1 MLSAGY
7 DCLNGIIIITAD
19 TVKALLPHSL
29 PPPPFPWP
37 RTSRGQGQS
46 FTLALVRGD
55 EYTFTSVNGEDIR
68 DLVNSFLDGLRKRS
82 KFVIAMMNYQS
93 PGEGSAFL
101 SFRKGD
107 LIHLES
113 EDGEDVLKS
122 GWCYGECERTGV
134 KGDFPAECVYVL
146 PAISRPPDEVLVR
159 LCGIKCQECAVS
171 LCICTCVSFL
181 PPPSPTQPS
190 THWHAHVFTNRPPS
204 LPAHAHTRTD
214 SVPGAVGQRRANH
227 CHNAVCSQV

>member
-1 MLSAGY
+1 M
-7 DCLNGIIIITAD
+7 
-19 TVKALLPHSL
+19 
-29 PPPPFPWP
+29 
-37 RTSRGQGQS
+37 
-46 FTLALVRGD
+46 RGD

-68 DLVNSFLDGLRKRS
+68 DLVNGFLDGLRKRS

-159 LCGIKCQECAVS
+159 LRGSTRSGVFVY
-171 LCICTCVSFL
+171 TRVDL
-181 PPPSPTQPS
+181 PHPPPPFHMLMPSPTDPPLS
-190 THWHAHVFTNRPPS
+190 PWHADP
-204 LPAHAHTRTD
+204 
-214 SVPGAVGQRRANH
+214 VPGAVRQCRASH
-227 CHNAVCSQV
+227 RHNTVCSQV

>member
-1 MLSAGY
+1 MMPYILLSGF
-7 DCLNGIIIITAD
+7 DCLTRYNNYSKCRQG
-19 TVKALLPHSL
+19 S
-29 PPPPFPWP
+29 PPLSFSSFPLS

-46 FTLALVRGD
+46 FTLSLVRGD

-68 DLVNSFLDGLRKRS
+68 DLVNGFLDGLRKRS

-159 LCGIKCQECAVS
+159 KTV
-171 LCICTCVSFL
+171 
-181 PPPSPTQPS
+181 
-190 THWHAHVFTNRPPS
+190 
-204 LPAHAHTRTD
+204 
-214 SVPGAVGQRRANH
+214 
-227 CHNAVCSQV
+227 